1 MDKSYELIEQVLET
15 LKKTHRR
22 INAEIDLL
30 VNSGVDEDDVQDLKR
45 SVDNLYAHNLH
56 VQDLLFHVLSD
67 QWDAK
72 ATREAI
78 IKQRIFLAMKSSED
92 ESPKSMMHWLAIKL
106 EANQHSDKTEGE

>member
-1 MDKSYELIEQVLET
+1 MDKGYKLIEQVLET

-30 VNSGVDEDDVQDLKR
+30 INSGVDEDDVQDLKR
-45 SVDNLYAHNLH
+45 SVDNLHAHNLN
-56 VQDLLFHVLSD
+56 VQNLLFHVLSD

-78 IKQRIFLAMKSSED
+78 IKQKIFLAMKSSEK
-92 ESPKSMMHWLAIKL
+92 ESQKSMMEWFANKL
-106 EANQHSDKTEGE
+106 EAKLDSGKPEGK